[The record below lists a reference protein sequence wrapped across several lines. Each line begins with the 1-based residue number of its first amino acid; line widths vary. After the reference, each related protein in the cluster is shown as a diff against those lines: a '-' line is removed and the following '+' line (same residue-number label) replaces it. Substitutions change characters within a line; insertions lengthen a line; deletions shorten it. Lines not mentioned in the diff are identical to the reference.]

1 MRWVYLNSGLGSF
14 LQYIGD
20 SLLVQMWNCQ
30 LFISDI
36 KSVKLTKLKKRQ
48 SITNPLPLLF

>member
-1 MRWVYLNSGLGSF
+1 MRWVYLNFGLGSF

-36 KSVKLTKLKKRQ
+36 KSVKLTKLKKHQ